1 MIIMQNVLLGNKKGL
16 VFPVL
21 CNGLIKVGYQDNI
34 PDVADND
41 DASDDVPFGIWG
53 HAGSFTLDAIITP
66 YEINGSGVDS
76 TSVKNSQKSFP
87 FNGAESNKNL
97 FHTSNAGSEFIRA
110 THKMALFHSTKLKV
124 YLVNNTSFHTD
135 SPNFITHSKNNPSS
149 YKVEVQITTGTGTT
163 TLTSGV
169 LIKPSTAQPFT
180 YDDFTAG
187 HGFDSQGRHTHSKI
201 ETLGSSA
208 HGGSTTFTSGTNP
221 ASNIYH
227 INQRLYTKDG
237 FDFTSIGTV
246 TALSG
251 TTVTLSGTPSST
263 LNSKVIYEDAPKEAT
278 YVDDTFHIGVSFDNI
293 TKKLSILFNGIVVKT
308 TTHPDD
314 NDFQLDSEDLLIG
327 ANGSN
332 SFTTVSSSVSN
343 FGRTNEQFYG
353 VFHELCFTNIL
364 TSAFN
369 NGILEPNFKN
379 TLLFLTFEEVDE

>member
-21 CNGLIKVGYQDNI
+21 CNGVIKVGYRDNV
-34 PDVADND
+34 PDVSNND

-66 YEINGSGVDS
+66 YEINGSGVTS
-76 TSVKNSQKSFP
+76 SSVKNSQKAFP
-87 FNGAESNKNL
+87 FGGAESNKNL
-97 FHTSNAGSEFIRA
+97 FHTSNAGSDKIRA
-110 THKMALFHSTKLKV
+110 THKMTLFHSTKLKV
-124 YLVNNTSFHTD
+124 YLVNDTSFHLD
-135 SPNFITHSKNNPSS
+135 SPNYITHSKNNPSS

-169 LIKPSTAQPFT
+169 LIKPSITQPFT

-187 HGFDSQGRHTHSKI
+187 HAFNSQGKHTHSKI
-201 ETLGSSA
+201 ETLGGGA

-227 INQRLYTKDG
+227 INQRLYTRSG
-237 FDFTSIGTV
+237 FDMISIGTV

-251 TTVTLSGTPSST
+251 TTVTLSGTPASS
-263 LNSKVIYEDAPKEAT
+263 LNSETIYQDAPKEAT
-278 YVDDTFHIGVSFDNI
+278 YVDDSFHVGVTFDNI

-314 NDFQLDSEDLLIG
+314 NDFQLDSEDLFIG
-327 ANGSN
+327 ANGTSSYAN
-332 SFTTVSSSVSN
+332 SSSIPSN

-353 VFHELCFTNIL
+353 VFHEMCFTNIL

>member
-1 MIIMQNVLLGNKKGL
+1 MQNVLLGNKKGL

-21 CNGLIKVGYQDNI
+21 CNGVIKVGYRDNV
-34 PDVADND
+34 PDVSNND

-66 YEINGSGVDS
+66 YEINGSGVTS
-76 TSVKNSQKSFP
+76 SSVKNSQKAFP
-87 FNGAESNKNL
+87 FGGAESNKNL
-97 FHTSNAGSEFIRA
+97 FHTSNAGSDKIRA
-110 THKMALFHSTKLKV
+110 THKMTLFHSTKLKV
-124 YLVNNTSFHTD
+124 YLVNDTSFHLD
-135 SPNFITHSKNNPSS
+135 SPNYITHSKNNPSS

-169 LIKPSTAQPFT
+169 LIKPSITQPFT

-187 HGFDSQGRHTHSKI
+187 HAFNSQGKHTHSKI
-201 ETLGSSA
+201 ETLGGGA

-227 INQRLYTKDG
+227 INQRLYTRSG
-237 FDFTSIGTV
+237 FDMISIGTV

-251 TTVTLSGTPSST
+251 TTVTLSGTPASS
-263 LNSKVIYEDAPKEAT
+263 LNSETIYQDAPKEAT
-278 YVDDTFHIGVSFDNI
+278 YVDDSFHVGVTFDNI

-314 NDFQLDSEDLLIG
+314 NDFQLDSEDLFIG
-327 ANGSN
+327 ANGTSSYAN
-332 SFTTVSSSVSN
+332 SSSIPNN

-353 VFHELCFTNIL
+353 VFHEMCFTNIL

>member
-1 MIIMQNVLLGNKKGL
+1 MQNVLLGNKKGL

-21 CNGLIKVGYQDNI
+21 CNGVIKVGYRDNV
-34 PDVADND
+34 PDVSNND

-66 YEINGSGVDS
+66 YEINGSGVTS
-76 TSVKNSQKSFP
+76 SSVKNSQKAFP
-87 FNGAESNKNL
+87 FGGAESNKNL
-97 FHTSNAGSEFIRA
+97 FHTSNAGSDKIRA
-110 THKMALFHSTKLKV
+110 THKMTLFHSTKLKV
-124 YLVNNTSFHTD
+124 YLVNDTSFHLD
-135 SPNFITHSKNNPSS
+135 SPNYITHSKNNPSS

-169 LIKPSTAQPFT
+169 LIKPSITQPFT

-187 HGFDSQGRHTHSKI
+187 HAFNSQGKHTHSKI
-201 ETLGSSA
+201 ETLGGGA

-227 INQRLYTKDG
+227 INQRLYTRSG
-237 FDFTSIGTV
+237 FDMISIGTV

-251 TTVTLSGTPSST
+251 TTVTLSGTPASS
-263 LNSKVIYEDAPKEAT
+263 LNSETIYQDAPKEAT
-278 YVDDTFHIGVSFDNI
+278 YVDDSFHVGVTFDNI

-314 NDFQLDSEDLLIG
+314 NDFQLDSEDLFIG
-327 ANGSN
+327 ANGTSSYAN
-332 SFTTVSSSVSN
+332 SSSIPSN

-353 VFHELCFTNIL
+353 VFHEMCFTNIL